1 MMIGPSGLRATLALL
16 LLAAGSRAVAHTSS
30 TGLANVSVDGATVT
44 YRLTLVLPEL
54 PEEPRRLLAAAA
66 DGDAAA
72 AEQAVEELRRRV
84 VVRADDEICR
94 PGRAT
99 VRGSRLGD
107 GRVDLEMAFRC
118 PAVPSRL
125 VLRDDWA
132 ALFGEHHQTLARVE
146 VPGGPHQLAFS
157 ASQPEATVELARGSG
172 AHASGFVWLG
182 FEHILSGWDHLLFL
196 AALLLRGGTLRS
208 ILKIITAF
216 TLAHSVTLAAAVLGL
231 ASLSP
236 RFVEPVIAASIVW
249 VAIENVRQDR
259 PPPRRWL
266 AGFAFGL
273 VHGFGFATALQELSL
288 PPWPLARALVQ
299 FNLGVEGGQA
309 LVVVMVLPLLVWL
322 QRTRWEPRVVRASSM
337 GLAVVGSIWF
347 VQRVFFA

>member
-1 MMIGPSGLRATLALL
+1 MIRP
-16 LLAAGSRAVAHTSS
+16 AGSRAALAVLLLVAGSRAMAHTSS
-30 TGLANVSVDGATVT
+30 NGLAHVAIEGTTVT

-54 PEEPRRLLAAAA
+54 PEAPRKLLAAAA
-66 DGDAAA
+66 DGDTAA
-72 AEQAVEELRRRV
+72 AEQAVGELRRRV
-84 VVRADDEICR
+84 MVRSGDEPCR

-118 PAVPSRL
+118 QEAPTRL
-125 VLRDDWA
+125 VLGDDWP

-157 ASQPEATVELARGSG
+157 ASQPEGTVEVGRGG
-172 AHASGFVWLG
+172 GTGASGFLWLG

-216 TLAHSVTLAAAVLGL
+216 TLAHSLTLAAAVLGL

-288 PPWPLARALVQ
+288 PPWPLAKALIQ

-309 LVVVMVLPLLVWL
+309 LVVVAVLPFLTWL
-322 QRTRWEPRVVRASSM
+322 QRTRWEPRVVRAASM
-337 GLAVVGSIWF
+337 CLAVVGSVWF
-347 VQRVFFA
+347 VQRLFVA

>member
-1 MMIGPSGLRATLALL
+1 MIHPTTLRAALAVL
-16 LLAAGSRAVAHTSS
+16 LLATGSLALAHTSS
-30 TGLANVSVDGATVT
+30 TGLAKVSVDGATVT

-54 PEEPRRLLAAAA
+54 PEGPRRLLAAAA
-66 DGDAAA
+66 DGDPAA
-72 AEQAVEELRRRV
+72 AEQAVDELRRRV
-84 VVRADDEICR
+84 GVRTGEAECR

-118 PAVPSRL
+118 PEAPSRL
-125 VLRDDWA
+125 SLRDDWA

-157 ASQPEATVELARGSG
+157 ASQHEGSVEVAAGG
-172 AHASGFVWLG
+172 DTHASGFLWLG

-216 TLAHSVTLAAAVLGL
+216 TLAHSITLAAAVLGL

-288 PPWPLARALVQ
+288 PPWPLAKALVQ

-309 LVVVMVLPLLVWL
+309 LVVVVVLPLLVWL
-322 QRTRWEPRVVRASSM
+322 QRTRWEPRVVKAASM

-347 VQRVFFA
+347 VQRIFFA